1 MTGLAF
7 RNITQVDIDRSS
19 AVLSL
24 LAVCETAARATDN
37 LGETEVTRI
46 SGALGHSLEFLQKLE
61 LENLVALE
69 YAVVKGKLS

>member
-7 RNITQVDIDRSS
+7 RNITQADLDRSS
-19 AVLSL
+19 VVLSL
-24 LAVCETAARATDN
+24 LAVCETAAGAIDD

-46 SGALGHSLEFLQKLE
+46 SGALRHSLEFLQKLE

-69 YAVVKGKLS
+69 RAVAQGKLS